1 MFTRRII
8 TSACVLA
15 LAVPVAAG
23 ARPAFDQPTSAG
35 STPTSHGD
43 TKYDLQ
49 NQQDL
54 GTPVGVTGDTKSD
67 ITPANYADALSR
79 LSAEKI
85 AAAYGNTAPKVTPV
99 AVSAPSAQP
108 NDDTNGWRI
117 AAVAEAGVLAALA
130 LGGGLAAG
138 GHLRP
143 RRRMTAA

>member
-8 TSACVLA
+8 ASACALA

-23 ARPAFDQPTSAG
+23 ARPGFDPEPSKAPVTVY
-35 STPTSHGD
+35 GD

-54 GTPVGVTGDTKSD
+54 GTPSGVTGDTKGD
-67 ITPANYADALSR
+67 ITPANQSDALSR
-79 LSAEKI
+79 LSLEQLQ
-85 AAAYGNTAPKVTPV
+85 AAYGTIAPKTHPV

-117 AAVAEAGVLAALA
+117 AAVVEAGVLAALA
-130 LGGGLAAG
+130 LGGGLALS

-143 RRRMTAA
+143 RRRMTTA